1 MREYFY
7 EAPESLDELLGL
19 LQGLNDEEVKLL
31 AGGTDFV
38 PKLSKELDEI
48 PKEQKPPLHII
59 YMGNTGNNEIK
70 EDSDNVYIGALVT
83 LTEIEESN
91 LIKQHLPVLIQA
103 MEETAG
109 HTVRNVATIG
119 GNIMNASPAADSI
132 TPLLVLD
139 AQFVLAGIDGSRT
152 IAAKDFF
159 TGPGSTVIDDK
170 EVLTTIIIKKGK
182 GKAAFKKLGRRK
194 AETLSVVNAAAYIE
208 MDNGICKAARLAL
221 GAVAPTAVR
230 CYQTESKLVGK
241 PVKPELIK
249 EICSGVVEEINPI
262 DDIRATAWYRKQVA
276 PVMLE
281 RAINQACSEE

>member
-7 EAPESLDELLGL
+7 EAPESLDELLSL
-19 LQGLNDEEVKLL
+19 LQGLNNAEVKLL

-38 PKLSKELDEI
+38 PRLSKELDEI
-48 PKEQKPPLHII
+48 PKKQKPPMHII
-59 YMGNTGNNEIK
+59 YLGNTGNNEIK
-70 EDSDNVYIGALVT
+70 EDSDNIYVGSLAT
-83 LTEIEESN
+83 LTGIEENN
-91 LIKQHLPVLIQA
+91 LIKQHFPVLTQA
-103 MEETAG
+103 MKETAG
-109 HTVRNVATIG
+109 HTVRNIATIG

-139 AQFVLAGIDGSRT
+139 AQFVLTGIEGSRT
-152 IAAKDFF
+152 ISAKDFF
-159 TGPGSTVIDDK
+159 KGPGSTAIDK
-170 EVLTTIIIKKGK
+170 NEILTTIVIKKGK

-208 MDNGICKAARLAL
+208 IENGIFKAARLAL

-230 CYQTESKLVGK
+230 CYKAESKLIGK
-241 PVKPELIK
+241 PVNPDLIK

-262 DDIRATAWYRKQVA
+262 DDIRSTAWYRKQVA